1 MGMRQTKHIFVG
13 ETRIATKNNWWQ
25 DTGTEYEK
33 YNTYWY
39 HADHLGSAQLVSNW
53 KGEEYE
59 RIEYT
64 PYGEIWVEKV
74 KNGHESI
81 NYRFTG
87 KEMDSETGLYYF
99 GARYLD
105 PKYSRWLSTDPA
117 LGDYVSQTS
126 KGEGGIYNHINMHLY
141 HYGGNNPIRFV
152 DPTGLYDEEN
162 GYSKQEIK
170 DFKNM
175 SVMDQL
181 SYLKSEFNSVTEGTT
196 AAGTKAGFMRSQLK
210 SNMKLHG
217 LFFSMSGDE
226 KFMNEDLRSFL
237 NLNSEGK
244 NDYSR
249 ADMENGGWFQMIPY
263 LGDNEHQDNQNGGRN
278 VKFCNRDGRETI
290 FDAQGNY
297 ISEGHDAATF
307 NYGYVSRL
315 NPICTTLGSSHG
327 QYDMKPFF
335 RQTGTKPFYWSMRV
349 GSNYG
354 FNSR

>member
-1 MGMRQTKHIFVG
+1 MSTTPMGMRQTKHIFVG

-117 LGDYVSQTS
+117 LRDYIPQAPVNDEARKANNNLPGQ
-126 KGEGGIYNHINMHLY
+126 GGLFNQVNFHLY
-141 HYGGNNPIRFV
+141 HYAGNNPVRYIDPDGRWTESMKNAVKNAVKLEKTYTHGTWNNQTKTTENAWDCDVFV
-152 DPTGLYDEEN
+152 EYIINDKESGASLPTTFKTASETTVANHL
-162 GYSKQEIK
+162 
-170 DFKNM
+170 KNM
-175 SVMDQL
+175 KDELKKSPEKGSNIVFHGGNHAMLLGVNDDGSVDAVHISSSNKDKKAFESHWKTLADFENHWKKQGNGD
-181 SYLKSEFNSVTEGTT
+181 LKYVP
-196 AAGTKAGFMRSQLK
+196 L
-210 SNMKLHG
+210 
-217 LFFSMSGDE
+217 
-226 KFMNEDLRSFL
+226 
-237 NLNSEGK
+237 
-244 NDYSR
+244 NDYVPFSNNNSNKITKN
-249 ADMENGGWFQMIPY
+249 ENEESG
-263 LGDNEHQDNQNGGRN
+263 
-278 VKFCNRDGRETI
+278 K
-290 FDAQGNY
+290 
-297 ISEGHDAATF
+297 
-307 NYGYVSRL
+307 
-315 NPICTTLGSSHG
+315 
-327 QYDMKPFF
+327 
-335 RQTGTKPFYWSMRV
+335 
-349 GSNYG
+349 
-354 FNSR
+354 